1 MISIF
6 AIPKAFSRQFKRIQL
21 NAIKSWLNLK
31 NQKRIEIILLGD
43 EEGIDRI
50 CQKYSLVHIPNILK
64 NVYETPL
71 LDDCFKKAIE
81 KAKFDLVCY
90 INSDIVLLS
99 DFLSTINKIR
109 FPEFLLTGRRYNLTI
124 NNELKFEKNWEEK
137 LKRRVKKETKLY
149 KFGALDY
156 FVFPKKINFNLPA
169 FAVGRTAWDNWLVYR
184 ARVMRVPVIDASYS
198 ITAIHQEHDYS
209 HAKGLRNVWFGK
221 EREYNWRLV
230 GDRRKF
236 FNIKDANWIVTKDG
250 IKKASLNLIRS
261 IEKFPTLHLRWGFIF
276 EPMIL
281 LIKLFKFF
289 SRKTH

>member
-6 AIPKAFSRQFKRIQL
+6 AIPKAFSGQFKRIQL

-31 NQKRIEIILLGD
+31 NQKKIEIILLGD
-43 EEGIDRI
+43 EKGIDGV

-64 NVYETPL
+64 NDYETPL
-71 LDDCFKKAIE
+71 LDDCFKKAIK

-90 INSDIVLLS
+90 INSDILLLS

-137 LKRRVKKETKLY
+137 LKRRVKRETHLY

-156 FVFPKKINFNLPA
+156 FVFPKKFNFNMPG
-169 FAVGRTAWDNWLVYR
+169 FAVGRTAWDNWLVYQ
-184 ARVMRVPVIDASYS
+184 ARFLDIPVIDGSYS

-209 HAKGLRNVWFGK
+209 HAKGLRNVWFSK

-236 FNIKDANWIVTKDG
+236 FNIKDANWTITK
-250 IKKASLNLIRS
+250 KKVKKTPINIIRS
-261 IEKFPTLHLRWGFIF
+261 VEKFPVLNKRIGFLIEPVVFIIRIFKYLLR
-276 EPMIL
+276 
-281 LIKLFKFF
+281 
-289 SRKTH
+289 